1 MNQRHEIDGTEQK
14 SQSES
19 IFTFP
24 KGIPGFEHL
33 RNFKLQEHNEMFSIF
48 SAVEEDGISFITI
61 NPFDFVHDYEF
72 ELSNDALADIEVITR
87 EQIAVRCIVTWH
99 SNRDKITV
107 NLIAPIIFNTENL
120 KGKQIILQNSEY
132 TTRHALWSEVE
143 SEEQGG
149 ES

>member
-1 MNQRHEIDGTEQK
+1 MNQKHVINEKEQHK
-14 SQSES
+14 EES

-33 RNFKLQEHNEMFSIF
+33 RDFKLQQHNELFSIF

-72 ELSNDALADIEVITR
+72 ELSNDALTDIDVTAR

-107 NLIAPIIFNTENL
+107 NLIAPIIFNMENS

-132 TTRHALWSEVE
+132 TTRHALWSDLEL
-143 SEEQGG
+143 EEQGG
-149 ES
+149 EA